1 MGQSKSKEG
10 RRKKTP
16 KNQQQPTE
24 SSDPSDPNAPPKVDE
39 NGNHLTDGE
48 NTEGN
53 TNDDESSS
61 SGVEDNDLEENAII
75 FSKNKQVVTKD
86 DFELLTVIG
95 KGSFGKVWDI
105 VFHIFRRFLSS
116 KFHHK
121 HARNAPRIRTQ
132 ILHRHIYLFFPY
144 IFESFTL

>member
-24 SSDPSDPNAPPKVDE
+24 SSDPSDPNAPAKVDD
-39 NGNHLTDGE
+39 NASHTDGD
-48 NTEGN
+48 TEGN

-61 SGVEDNDLEENAII
+61 SGVEDNNELEENSVI

-95 KGSFGKVWDI
+95 KGSFGKVNN
-105 VFHIFRRFLSS
+105 
-116 KFHHK
+116 HHLV
-121 HARNAPRIRTQ
+121 AYC
-132 ILHRHIYLFFPY
+132 LLFFPSKS
-144 IFESFTL
+144 IFRFTLLHPHMPP